1 MRRMLGELL
10 IPLGIAYGAV
20 LVLVF
25 LFQSHLVFFPGTGR
39 EVVVTPQSYGLG
51 FEAVGIRTADGETLQ
66 AWWVPAED
74 ARGVVLFFHGNA
86 GNISHR
92 LDYLQMFHRLRYS
105 TLIVDYRGYGRSTG
119 TPSEAGTYRDAE
131 AAWDYLRHARLA
143 QPRDVVIAGES
154 LGAAVATWLAAE
166 KSLTPAPP
174 SFSPAPLPSGE
185 GRLEIP
191 FPRRGEGHGMG
202 EGPRAVVLFSTF
214 TSATDLGAEVYWFLP
229 VRLLSRIG
237 YDNRENLKRIR
248 APVFIAHSRD
258 DDIVPYAHGKRLY
271 EAANEPKTFLEMRGG
286 HNDGF
291 IFTQPEWVAEL
302 GAFLDRHADGRRLDG
317 AADGRR

>member
-10 IPLGIAYGAV
+10 IPLAIAYGAV
-20 LVLVF
+20 LVLVY

-39 EVVVTPQSYGLG
+39 EAVVTPQTYGLRY
-51 FEAVGIRTADGETLQ
+51 ESVPIRTTDGETLD

-92 LDYLQMFHRLRYS
+92 VDYLQMFHRLRYS
-105 TLIVDYRGYGRSTG
+105 TLIVDYRGYGKSSG

-131 AAWDYLRHARLA
+131 AAWEHLRHARLA

-166 KSLTPAPP
+166 VS
-174 SFSPAPLPSGE
+174 
-185 GRLEIP
+185 
-191 FPRRGEGHGMG
+191 
-202 EGPRAVVLFSTF
+202 PRAVLLFSTF
-214 TSATDLGAEVYWFLP
+214 TSVTDLGAQVYWFLP
-229 VRLLSRIG
+229 VRLLSRMG
-237 YDNRENLKRIR
+237 YDNLANLKRIR

-258 DDIVPYAHGKRLY
+258 DDIVPFAHGRRLY
-271 EAANEPKTFLEMRGG
+271 EAAAEPKAFLELRGG

-291 IFTQPEWVAEL
+291 IFMRPEWVAEL
-302 GAFLDRHADGRRLDG
+302 GAFLDRTAGRP
-317 AADGRR
+317 

>member
-39 EVVVTPQSYGLG
+39 EAVLTPQSYGMR
-51 FEAVGIRTADGETLQ
+51 FESLQIQTSDGETLH

-105 TLIVDYRGYGRSTG
+105 TLIVDYRGYGSSTG

-131 AAWDYLRHARLA
+131 AAWDYLRHARFA

-154 LGAAVATWLAAE
+154 LGGAVATWLAA
-166 KSLTPAPP
+166 KVN
-174 SFSPAPLPSGE
+174 
-185 GRLEIP
+185 
-191 FPRRGEGHGMG
+191 
-202 EGPRAVVLFSTF
+202 PRALVLFSTF
-214 TSATDLGAEVYWFLP
+214 TSVTDLGAQVYWFLP

-271 EAANEPKTFLEMRGG
+271 ETANEPKAFLEMRGG

-291 IFTQPEWVAEL
+291 IFTQPEWVAQL
-302 GAFLDRHADGRRLDG
+302 ATFLDRHADGRRLEPPMD
-317 AADGRR
+317 ADGRR

>member
-1 MRRMLGELL
+1 MLWNIL
-10 IPLGIAYGAV
+10 IPVGIAYAAV
-20 LVLVF
+20 LLLVF
-25 LFQSHLVFFPGTGR
+25 LFQSRLVFYPGIGR
-39 EVVVTPQSYGLG
+39 EVVLTPATYGLR
-51 FEAVGIRTADGETLQ
+51 FESVEIRTADGETLHS
-66 AWWVPAED
+66 WWVPTD
-74 ARGVVLFFHGNA
+74 GARGVVLFFHGNA

-92 LDYLQMFHRLRYS
+92 LDYLLMFQRLRYS

-131 AAWDYLRHARLA
+131 AAWEHLRHARMA
-143 QPRDVVIAGES
+143 RPQDVVIAGES

-166 KSLTPAPP
+166 V
-174 SFSPAPLPSGE
+174 
-185 GRLEIP
+185 
-191 FPRRGEGHGMG
+191 
-202 EGPRAVVLFSTF
+202 GPRAVVLFSTF

-291 IFTQPEWVAEL
+291 IFTQPEWVAQL
-302 GAFLDRHADGRRLDG
+302 GAFLDRHADGRRLEPPMD
-317 AADGRR
+317 ADKLKTKKTN

>member
-10 IPLGIAYGAV
+10 IPLGIAYGLV

-25 LFQSHLVFFPGTGR
+25 AFQSHLVFFPGMGR
-39 EVVVTPQSYGLG
+39 EVAVTPQSYGLR
-51 FEAVGIRTADGETLQ
+51 FESVEIRTADGETLH
-66 AWWVPAED
+66 AWWVPAD
-74 ARGVVLFFHGNA
+74 GARGVVLFFHGNA

-92 LDYLQMFHRLRYS
+92 LDYLLMFNRLRYS

-119 TPSEAGTYRDAE
+119 TPSEEGTYRDAE

-143 QPRDVVIAGES
+143 QPGDLVVAGES
-154 LGAAVATWLAAE
+154 LGGAVATWLAAE
-166 KSLTPAPP
+166 KSLT
-174 SFSPAPLPSGE
+174 PAPLPSGE

-191 FPRRGEGHGMG
+191 FPRMGEGHGMG
-202 EGPRAVVLFSTF
+202 EGPRAVVLLSTF
-214 TSATDLGAEVYWFLP
+214 TSVNDLGAQVYWFLP

-237 YDNRENLKRIR
+237 YDNLENLKRIR

-258 DDIVPYAHGKRLY
+258 DDIVPFAHGRRLF
-271 EAANEPKTFLEMRGG
+271 EAAHEPKMFLEMRGG

-291 IFTQPEWVAEL
+291 IFVRQEWVAQL
-302 GAFLDRHADGRRLDG
+302 ASFLDQHA
-317 AADGRR
+317 AK

>member
-1 MRRMLGELL
+1 MRRMVGELL
-10 IPLGIAYGAV
+10 IPLGLAYGAV

-25 LFQSHLVFFPGTGR
+25 VFQSRLVFFPGTGR

-51 FEAVGIRTADGETLQ
+51 FEAIGIRTADGETLQ
-66 AWWVPAED
+66 AWWVPAEG
-74 ARGVVLFFHGNA
+74 ARGTVLFFHGNA

-92 LDYLQMFHRLRYS
+92 LDYLLMFNRLRYS
-105 TLIVDYRGYGRSTG
+105 TLIVDYRGYGGSTG
-119 TPSEAGTYRDAE
+119 APSEAGTYRDAE

-143 QPRDVVIAGES
+143 RPRDVVIAGES

-166 KSLTPAPP
+166 V
-174 SFSPAPLPSGE
+174 
-185 GRLEIP
+185 
-191 FPRRGEGHGMG
+191 
-202 EGPRAVVLFSTF
+202 GPRAVVLFSTF

-258 DDIVPYAHGKRLY
+258 DDIVPYAHGKRLF
-271 EAANEPKTFLEMRGG
+271 EAANEPKAFLEMRGG

-291 IFTQPEWVAEL
+291 IFTQPEWVAQL
-302 GAFLDRHADGRRLDG
+302 GAFLDRY
-317 AADGRR
+317 AAK

>member
-10 IPLGIAYGAV
+10 IPFGIAYGAV

-39 EVVVTPQSYGLG
+39 EAVLTPQSYGMR
-51 FEAVGIRTADGETLQ
+51 FEPLQIRTADDETLD

-154 LGAAVATWLAAE
+154 LGGAVATWLAV
-166 KSLTPAPP
+166 KV
-174 SFSPAPLPSGE
+174 
-185 GRLEIP
+185 
-191 FPRRGEGHGMG
+191 
-202 EGPRAVVLFSTF
+202 GPRAVVLFSTF
-214 TSATDLGAEVYWFLP
+214 TSVNDLGAQVYWFLP

-258 DDIVPYAHGKRLY
+258 DDIVPYAHGKRLFD
-271 EAANEPKTFLEMRGG
+271 AAGEPKAFLEMRGG

-302 GAFLDRHADGRRLDG
+302 GAFLDRHA
-317 AADGRR
+317 AK